1 MQAERMG
8 EMPYTEDKYRNVMEG
23 KEIPLLPLDNKW
35 HQLFTQ
41 TEPSPK
47 ILRLEKQLNK
57 LIQRQGKLNTETK
70 EIRKVKKKLMEEIVI
85 AADELNQGVN
95 EKINDKK
102 LEANERLVR
111 ECSDKLEA
119 YKQELNTLPAEIEEL
134 NKKLMIATMEVCY
147 SRLQTNSNEIEAIT
161 KWINSIRVELKKK
174 VIRKQEKE
182 EANRRLYSYMHD
194 IFGAEMLE
202 VFDMK
207 YNPLEENNETDL
219 TKPLGGIKEEK

>member
-1 MQAERMG
+1 MEN
-8 EMPYTEDKYRNVMEG
+8 MPYTEDKYRKAMEG

-47 ILRLEKQLNK
+47 IIKLEKQLNK

-70 EIRKVKKKLMEEIVI
+70 EIRKVKKKLMEEIVF

-95 EKINDKK
+95 EEVNDKK
-102 LEANERLVR
+102 LEANQRLVR
-111 ECSDKLEA
+111 ECTEKLSA
-119 YKQELNTLPAEIEEL
+119 YKKEMETLPAEIEEL

-147 SRLQTNSNEIEAIT
+147 GRLQQNSNEIETIT
-161 KWINSIRVELKKK
+161 RWINNIRVELKKK
-174 VIRKQEKE
+174 VVRKQEKE
-182 EANRRLYSYMHD
+182 EANRRLYTYMHD

-207 YNPLEENNETDL
+207 YNPLEEKKGKDL
-219 TKPLGGIKEEK
+219 TKPTGGIKEEK

>member
-1 MQAERMG
+1 MEN
-8 EMPYTEDKYRNVMEG
+8 MPYTEDKYRKAMEG

-47 ILRLEKQLNK
+47 IIKLEKQLNK

-70 EIRKVKKKLMEEIVI
+70 EIRKVKKKLMEEIVF

-95 EKINDKK
+95 EEVNDKK
-102 LEANERLVR
+102 LEANQRLVR
-111 ECSDKLEA
+111 ECTEKLSA
-119 YKQELNTLPAEIEEL
+119 YKKEMETLPAEIEEL

-147 SRLQTNSNEIEAIT
+147 GRLQQNSNEVETIT
-161 KWINSIRVELKKK
+161 RWINNIRVELKKK
-174 VIRKQEKE
+174 VVRKQEKE
-182 EANRRLYSYMHD
+182 EANRRLYTYMHD

-207 YNPLEENNETDL
+207 YNPLEEKKGKDL
-219 TKPLGGIKEEK
+219 TKPTGGIKEEK

>member
-1 MQAERMG
+1 M
-8 EMPYTEDKYRNVMEG
+8 
-23 KEIPLLPLDNKW
+23 
-35 HQLFTQ
+35 
-41 TEPSPK
+41 
-47 ILRLEKQLNK
+47 
-57 LIQRQGKLNTETK
+57 
-70 EIRKVKKKLMEEIVI
+70 
-85 AADELNQGVN
+85 
-95 EKINDKK
+95 
-102 LEANERLVR
+102 
-111 ECSDKLEA
+111 
-119 YKQELNTLPAEIEEL
+119 NTLPAEIEEL

-147 SRLQTNSNEIEAIT
+147 TRLQTNSNEIEAIT

-207 YNPLEENNETDL
+207 YNPVEENNETDL

>member
-1 MQAERMG
+1 MS
-8 EMPYTEDKYRNVMEG
+8 YTEDKYRKAMEG

-41 TEPSPK
+41 TEPTPK

-57 LIQRQGKLNTETK
+57 LIQRQGKINTETK
-70 EIRKVKKKLMEEIVI
+70 EIRKVKKKLMEEIVL

-95 EKINDKK
+95 EKVNDKK
-102 LEANERLVR
+102 LEANQRLVR
-111 ECSDKLEA
+111 ECTDKLTA
-119 YKQELNTLPAEIEEL
+119 YKQEMETLPAEIEEL

-147 SRLQTNSNEIEAIT
+147 GRLQQNSTEIEAIT
-161 KWINSIRVELKKK
+161 NWINSIRVELKKK
-174 VIRKQEKE
+174 VVRKQEKE

-194 IFGAEMLE
+194 IFGADMLE

-207 YNPLEENNETDL
+207 YNPMEEKKKKDL
-219 TKPLGGIKEEK
+219 TSPTGGIKEEK

>member
-1 MQAERMG
+1 MEN
-8 EMPYTEDKYRNVMEG
+8 MPYTEDKYRKAMEG

-47 ILRLEKQLNK
+47 IIKLEKQLNK

-70 EIRKVKKKLMEEIVI
+70 EIRKVKKKLMEEIVL

-95 EKINDKK
+95 EEVNDKK
-102 LEANERLVR
+102 LEANQRLVR
-111 ECSDKLEA
+111 ECTEKLSA
-119 YKQELNTLPAEIEEL
+119 YKKEMETLPAEIEEL

-147 SRLQTNSNEIEAIT
+147 GRLQQNSNEVETIT
-161 KWINSIRVELKKK
+161 RWINNIRVELK
-174 VIRKQEKE
+174 
-182 EANRRLYSYMHD
+182 MHD

-207 YNPLEENNETDL
+207 YNPLEEKKGKDL
-219 TKPLGGIKEEK
+219 TKPTGGIKEEK

>member
-1 MQAERMG
+1 MEN
-8 EMPYTEDKYRNVMEG
+8 MPYTEDKYRKAMEG

-47 ILRLEKQLNK
+47 IIKLEKQLNK

-70 EIRKVKKKLMEEIVI
+70 EIRKVKKKLMEEIVL

-95 EKINDKK
+95 EEVNDKK
-102 LEANERLVR
+102 LEANQRLVR
-111 ECSDKLEA
+111 ECTEKLSA
-119 YKQELNTLPAEIEEL
+119 YKKEMETLPAEIEEL

-147 SRLQTNSNEIEAIT
+147 GRLQQNSNEVETIT
-161 KWINSIRVELKKK
+161 RWINNIRVELKKK
-174 VIRKQEKE
+174 VVRKQEKE
-182 EANRRLYSYMHD
+182 EANRRLYTYMHD

-207 YNPLEENNETDL
+207 YNPLEEKKGKDL
-219 TKPLGGIKEEK
+219 TKPTGGIKEEK

>member
-1 MQAERMG
+1 MEN
-8 EMPYTEDKYRNVMEG
+8 MPYTEDKYRKAMEG

-47 ILRLEKQLNK
+47 IIKLEKQLNK

-70 EIRKVKKKLMEEIVI
+70 EIRKVKKKLMEEIVL

-95 EKINDKK
+95 ENINDKK
-102 LEANERLVR
+102 LEANQRLVR
-111 ECSDKLEA
+111 ECSEKLSA
-119 YKQELNTLPAEIEEL
+119 YQKEMETLPKEIEEL
-134 NKKLMIATMEVCY
+134 NRKLMIATMEVCY
-147 SRLQTNSNEIEAIT
+147 GRLQQNSNEIAAIT
-161 KWINSIRVELKKK
+161 RWINNIRVELKKK
-174 VIRKQEKE
+174 VVRKQEKE
-182 EANRRLYSYMHD
+182 EANRRLYTYMHD

-207 YNPLEENNETDL
+207 YNPLEEKKGKDL
-219 TKPLGGIKEEK
+219 TTPTGGIKEEK

>member
-1 MQAERMG
+1 MEN
-8 EMPYTEDKYRNVMEG
+8 MPYTEDKYRKAMEG

-47 ILRLEKQLNK
+47 IIKLEKQLNK

-70 EIRKVKKKLMEEIVI
+70 EIRKVKKKLMEEIVL

-95 EKINDKK
+95 ENINDKK
-102 LEANERLVR
+102 LEANQRLVR
-111 ECSDKLEA
+111 ECSEKLSA
-119 YKQELNTLPAEIEEL
+119 YQKEMETLPTEIEEL
-134 NKKLMIATMEVCY
+134 NRKLMIATMEVCY
-147 SRLQTNSNEIEAIT
+147 GRLQQNSNEIAAIT
-161 KWINSIRVELKKK
+161 RWINNIRVELKKK
-174 VIRKQEKE
+174 VVRKQEKE
-182 EANRRLYSYMHD
+182 EANRRLYTYMHD

-207 YNPLEENNETDL
+207 YNPLEEKKGKDL
-219 TKPLGGIKEEK
+219 TKPTGGIKEEK

>member
-1 MQAERMG
+1 MN
-8 EMPYTEDKYRNVMEG
+8 MPYTEDKYRKAMEG

-41 TEPSPK
+41 TEPSTK

-57 LIQRQGKLNTETK
+57 LIQRRGKLNTETK
-70 EIRKVKKKLMEEIVI
+70 EIRKVKKKLMEEIVL

-95 EKINDKK
+95 EEINQKK
-102 LEANERLVR
+102 LEANHRLVG
-111 ECSDKLEA
+111 ECSDKLAA
-119 YKQELNTLPAEIEEL
+119 YKQEMEKLPAEIEEL

-161 KWINSIRVELKKK
+161 QWINNIRVELKKK
-174 VIRKQEKE
+174 VVRKQEKE

-194 IFGAEMLE
+194 IFGAELLE
-202 VFDMK
+202 VFDMR
-207 YNPLEENNETDL
+207 YNPLEKKKEKDL
-219 TKPLGGIKEEK
+219 TKPTGGIKEEK